1 MSSVSFSRKHKSK
14 AWSVSDRAGARQ
26 AGFVATQLD
35 NENDSDSDKINM
47 RQLIEKLSRKLGWA
61 NGLAWWGATHSDN
74 KSDNKSD
81 DNTELKRINITK
93 IRNEANEIGNL
104 IDKPNYNVDELRNK
118 FNSFYNAYPILFN
131 NLVNKKMSLEEL
143 NILLNNLDNVQDHF
157 FKSI

>member
-1 MSSVSFSRKHKSK
+1 MKNNSDNKSGNN
-14 AWSVSDRAGARQ
+14 SDNKSGNNS
-26 AGFVATQLD
+26 D
-35 NENDSDSDKINM
+35 NKSDDK
-47 RQLIEKLSRKLGWA
+47 
-61 NGLAWWGATHSDN
+61 SDN

-143 NILLNNLDNVQDHF
+143 NILLNTLDNVQDHF